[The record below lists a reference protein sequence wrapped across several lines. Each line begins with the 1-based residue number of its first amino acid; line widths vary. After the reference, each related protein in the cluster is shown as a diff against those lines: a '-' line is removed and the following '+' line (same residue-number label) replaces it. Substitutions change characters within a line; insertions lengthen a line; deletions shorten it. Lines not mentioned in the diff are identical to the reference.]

1 MFGQLWEPLPP
12 ELPPELP
19 GGAWLPWSGAV
30 GVVRAGAVV
39 VVVGPPLELVELVDV
54 AALAIA
60 APPPAI
66 AAVAATVTSNGF
78 SLGICSPPFVVDH
91 RGRSSPGVGRR

>member
-1 MFGQLWEPLPP
+1 MFGQLWEP
-12 ELPPELP
+12 LPPELP

-30 GVVRAGAVV
+30 GAVRAGAVPV
-39 VVVGPPLELVELVDV
+39 VVDPPLVELVELDDV
-54 AALAIA
+54 AAFAIA